1 MSRIMKA
8 FITGASG
15 FIGSHLAR
23 KLLDQ
28 NWQVS
33 ILRHERDLPDLG
45 KFQVFQGDVR
55 DFNSLKDM
63 LKGTDVLFHL
73 AAALGASRI
82 NKREFYH
89 INAQGT
95 QNILKAATDAGVGR
109 VVHFSS
115 AGVLGSVKE
124 NKAVGEDHPVHP
136 IDIYDL
142 TKLEGER
149 TALRYARKGMNVVV
163 IRPGWTYGPGDNRT
177 FKLIKAVAKKR
188 FILVTKGNTR
198 LTPVY
203 IHDLIEGILLCAEKS
218 KGGEIFH
225 LAGPEVLSVKD
236 VVSIIGEAAG
246 VQIPRFSLPLFPV
259 KVGAWSME
267 KAFAFFKREAPL
279 SMGKLGF
286 FIHPK
291 PLSIQKAKEELD
303 YSPETNFRKGMQTT
317 ISWYRDHGW
326 LSSIRPQY

>member
-1 MSRIMKA
+1 MKA

-15 FIGSHLAR
+15 FIGAHLAR
-23 KLLDQ
+23 ELLRQ

-33 ILRHERDLPDLG
+33 ILRHRRDTPELG
-45 KFQVFQGDVR
+45 KCEVFQGDIR

-63 LKGTDVLFHL
+63 VQGTDVLFHL
-73 AAALGASRI
+73 AAALGATLI
-82 NKREFYH
+82 NRREFFQ

-95 QNILKAATDAGVGR
+95 QNVLKAATEAGVGR

-115 AGVLGSVKE
+115 GGVLGSVKE
-124 NKAVGEDHPVHP
+124 NKAVGEEHPTRP
-136 IDIYDL
+136 IDIYDM

-149 TALRYARKGMNVVV
+149 AALSFARRGLDVV
-163 IRPGWTYGPGDNRT
+163 IVRPGWAYGPGDSRT

-203 IHDLIEGILLCAEKS
+203 IHDLIEGVLLCAKKS
-218 KGGEIFH
+218 RGGEIFH

-236 VVSIIGEAAG
+236 VVNIIGETVG
-246 VQIPRFSLPLFPV
+246 VRIPRFSLPLFPV
-259 KVGAWSME
+259 KVAAWSME
-267 KAFAFFKREAPL
+267 KAFSLFKREAPL

-303 YSPETNFRKGMQTT
+303 YSPETDLRRGMQTT

-326 LSSIRPQY
+326 LS

>member
-1 MSRIMKA
+1 MKA

-23 KLLDQ
+23 QLLRH

-33 ILRHERDLPDLG
+33 ILRHERDLENLG
-45 KFQVFQGDVR
+45 GYQVFHGDIR
-55 DFNSLKDM
+55 DSHSLKDM
-63 LKGTDVLFHL
+63 FKGTDVLFHL

-82 NKREFYH
+82 NKKEFFA
-89 INAQGT
+89 INVQGT
-95 QNILKAATDAGVGR
+95 ENVLKAAADAGVGK
-109 VVHFSS
+109 VIHFSS

-136 IDIYDL
+136 IDTYDL
-142 TKLEGER
+142 TKLGSER
-149 TALRYARKGMNVVV
+149 TALRFARKGMDVVV
-163 IRPGWTYGPGDNRT
+163 IRPGWAYGHGDSRT

-188 FILVTKGNTR
+188 FIMVTKGNTR
-198 LTPVY
+198 MTPVY
-203 IHDLIEGILLCAEKS
+203 IHDLIEGILLCAERS

-236 VVSIIGEAAG
+236 VVTTIGEAVG

-259 KVGAWSME
+259 KVAAWSME

-291 PLSIQKAKEELD
+291 PLSIQKAKKELD
-303 YSPETNFRKGMQTT
+303 YSPETNFRKGMQRT
-317 ISWYRDHGW
+317 ISWYRDNGW
-326 LSSIRPQY
+326 LS

>member
-1 MSRIMKA
+1 MKA

-15 FIGSHLAR
+15 FIGAHLAR
-23 KLLDQ
+23 QLFLDD
-28 NWQVS
+28 WQVS
-33 ILRHERDLPDLG
+33 ILRHERDMEDLG
-45 KFQVFQGDVR
+45 KYQVFHGDIR
-55 DFNSLKDM
+55 DFHSLKDM
-63 LKGTDVLFHL
+63 FKGTDVLFHL

-82 NKREFYH
+82 NKKEFFA
-89 INAQGT
+89 INVQGT
-95 QNILKAATDAGVGR
+95 ENVMKAAADAGVGR
-109 VVHFSS
+109 VIHFSS

-124 NKAVGEDHPVHP
+124 NIAVGEDHPVHP

-149 TALRYARKGMNVVV
+149 AALRFARKGMDVVV
-163 IRPGWTYGPGDNRT
+163 IRPGWTYGNGDSRT

-188 FILVTKGNTR
+188 FIMVTKGNTR
-198 LTPVY
+198 MTPVY
-203 IHDLIEGILLCAEKS
+203 IHDLIEGVLLCAKRS

-236 VVSIIGEAAG
+236 VVTIIGEAVG
-246 VQIPRFSLPLFPV
+246 VQIPRFSLPLFPITV
-259 KVGAWSME
+259 AAWSME

-291 PLSIQKAKEELD
+291 PLSIQKAKKELD
-303 YSPETNFRKGMQTT
+303 FSPETNFRKGMQTT
-317 ISWYRDHGW
+317 ISWYREHGW
-326 LSSIRPQY
+326 LS